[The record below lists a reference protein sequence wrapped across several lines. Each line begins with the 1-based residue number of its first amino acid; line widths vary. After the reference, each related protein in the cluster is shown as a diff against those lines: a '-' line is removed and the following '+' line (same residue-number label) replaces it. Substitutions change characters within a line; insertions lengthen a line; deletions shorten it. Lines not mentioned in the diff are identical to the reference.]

1 MLAMQKKNLC
11 LQSRF
16 FQSPGKKGSGQ
27 IMYQCTRNWGTIKL
41 TGKWR
46 LVLVRLILER
56 LRFTFT
62 PNGKRDFVPRD
73 QVFPLIFPLLFIV
86 STQK

>member
-41 TGKWR
+41 TGKG
-46 LVLVRLILER
+46 VRVSCTWFAHASFLLGCIKQSYTNYATNKPCKR
-56 LRFTFT
+56 LR
-62 PNGKRDFVPRD
+62 KC
-73 QVFPLIFPLLFIV
+73 
-86 STQK
+86 

>member
-1 MLAMQKKNLC
+1 MKDFRKKTRDHI
-11 LQSRF
+11 SS
-16 FQSPGKKGSGQ
+16 FQTPGRGGWGALTSG
-27 IMYQCTRNWGTIKL
+27 
-41 TGKWR
+41 
-46 LVLVRLILER
+46 LIDLLER